1 MDIAQAM
8 NRIATKIIISD
19 NVAMLLLIL
28 ILFQFYHTYTDR
40 WLS

>member
-19 NVAMLLLIL
+19 NVAMLLSA
-28 ILFQFYHTYTDR
+28 FTNFDFVPV
-40 WLS
+40 LSHIYW